1 MKIHNTPLN
10 SALKVIKKEQIKK
23 IISIY
28 SPNNSFPLFPEVKA
42 TNILRLCFND
52 IDHSRDNL
60 KPVSQR
66 DIRKILK
73 FAMGSHQNTDILIHC
88 YAGVSRSI
96 AISIIIYFMHNRN
109 IRPSDLYSLIMK
121 KAPFANPN
129 KLVLKQAGRVL
140 KEEQFFQE
148 LVKNFTQKKRT
159 FGSVAFY
166 LNF

>member
-1 MKIHNTPLN
+1 
-10 SALKVIKKEQIKK
+10 
-23 IISIY
+23 
-28 SPNNSFPLFPEVKA
+28 
-42 TNILRLCFND
+42 
-52 IDHSRDNL
+52 
-60 KPVSQR
+60 
-66 DIRKILK
+66 
-73 FAMGSHQNTDILIHC
+73 
-88 YAGVSRSI
+88 
-96 AISIIIYFMHNRN
+96 
-109 IRPSDLYSLIMK
+109 MK